1 VAFAVKGFGKRGYG
15 TLMSGQ
21 VAPERRSPT
30 FPSGAKLRVRGVQ
43 SGGKNVDRAEAGQ
56 RTAVNLA
63 GIDHQDLQ
71 RGMTLGRGKSFSRH
85 S

>member
-1 VAFAVKGFGKRGYG
+1 
-15 TLMSGQ
+15 MSGQ
-21 VAPERRSPT
+21 VARRRVQL

-56 RTAVNLA
+56 RTAVNWPESITRLA
-63 GIDHQDLQ
+63 T
-71 RGMTLGRGKSFSRH
+71 RMTLAAANRFPRH